1 MQKSGNGKPSKRN
14 WSSKAKSNNSLAS
27 DESKLKSRSE
37 RFNKSNETSAGRGIG
52 GYGFVSRGEDDRLQR
67 SERERKLFF
76 EKIFNDFMNY
86 CIQSDSSLKEKVK
99 ELANSSDEAVQ
110 IGEDM
115 NGLTITEDRKIHAQ
129 DRKTPTTNL
138 DSILTSLRK
147 LREALLFAKPD
158 DFSKRVFLFSI
169 RISASI
175 GQYHTYIPSINYL
188 LENAKS
194 LLTQIEIA
202 EVATLLALHLAHF
215 NNHNLR
221 AIEVYYKY
229 NIENVSLLRCLKAWA
244 VGDFQNWTRIYNTE
258 CDGCKSAIMRMGL
271 TKILNSMVKVM
282 TAAYFS
288 LDKSYLEDCVLPNG
302 VDVSVLVEKYNCS
315 WKVDDKV
322 VILRERAKKPI

>member
-1 MQKSGNGKPSKRN
+1 MQKSGGGKQSRRN
-14 WSSKAKSNNSLAS
+14 WSSKAKPSNSLTL

-86 CIQSDSSLKEKVK
+86 CIQLDSCLKEKVR
-99 ELANSSDEAVQ
+99 ELANSNDEVGQ
-110 IGEDM
+110 IGGEIDR
-115 NGLTITEDRKIHAQ
+115 LKISEDRKAQ
-129 DRKTPTTNL
+129 TTSL

-158 DFSKRVFLFSI
+158 EFSKRVFLFSI

-188 LENAKS
+188 LEDAVT
-194 LLTQIEIA
+194 LLTQMEIS

-229 NIENVSLLRCLKAWA
+229 NIDNVSLLKCLKAWA
-244 VGDFQNWTRIYNTE
+244 VGDFHNWTKVYNTE

-271 TKILNSMVKVM
+271 TRILNSMVKAM

-288 LDKSYLEDCVLPNG
+288 LDKLYLEDCVLPNG
-302 VDVSVLVEKYNCS
+302 VDVSILVEKYNCP
-315 WKVDDKV
+315 WKVSDKV